1 MLGGHTGVARE
12 REGKR
17 TVSGKYKS
25 DLIWLAAFLL
35 CRGHKVLSTEDGNTR
50 TRCSFVCNDSP
61 RVRSEVEEYFKN
73 GQVPVRD
80 FSARILQLRRE
91 IDGWK
96 ETKQLHH

>member
-1 MLGGHTGVARE
+1 M
-12 REGKR
+12 
-17 TVSGKYKS
+17 SGKYKT

-35 CRGHKVLSTEDGNTR
+35 CRGHKFLSTEDGYTR
-50 TRCSFVCNDSP
+50 TRCSFVFDDSP
-61 RVRSEVEEYFKN
+61 GVRSEVEEYFRN

-80 FSARILQLRRE
+80 FSAGILQLRRE